1 MKERGV
7 KPAWSDISKYSPE
20 DKYYWNHWDSL
31 YVKNNILF
39 IKFENESGKETIC
52 QIVLP
57 KALRKFVLK
66 QVHDSV
72 TGGHLGIAKTLSKV
86 TSRFFWHKMRKNV
99 EVWCKTCD
107 LCASRKMPQKKPK
120 ATMKQYNVGAP
131 LERVAVDI
139 MGPFPRTPNGNK
151 YIMVVG
157 DYFSKWMQAFTI
169 KQLDAVTVARKLVD
183 QFVTIL
189 GVPLQI
195 HSD

>member
-1 MKERGV
+1 
-7 KPAWSDISKYSPE
+7 
-20 DKYYWNHWDSL
+20 
-31 YVKNNILF
+31 
-39 IKFENESGKETIC
+39 
-52 QIVLP
+52 
-57 KALRKFVLK
+57 
-66 QVHDSV
+66 
-72 TGGHLGIAKTLSKV
+72 
-86 TSRFFWHKMRKNV
+86 
-99 EVWCKTCD
+99 
-107 LCASRKMPQKKPK
+107 
-120 ATMKQYNVGAP
+120 
-131 LERVAVDI
+131 